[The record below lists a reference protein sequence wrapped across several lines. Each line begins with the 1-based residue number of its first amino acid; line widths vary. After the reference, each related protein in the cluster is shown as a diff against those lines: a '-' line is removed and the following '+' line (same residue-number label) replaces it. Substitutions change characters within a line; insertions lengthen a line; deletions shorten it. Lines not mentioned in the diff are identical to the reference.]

1 VVKEIVGTLEKTMK
15 NHPAGKIG
23 VERVLE
29 DLGFS
34 QIFQDSDGVV
44 EVWKKEEEEEITVVL
59 FSDYGVIHT
68 EEIREIFPF

>member
-1 VVKEIVGTLEKTMK
+1 MVKEIVGEIVGTLE

-34 QIFQDSDGVV
+34 QVFKDGDGVV
-44 EVWKKEEEEEITVVL
+44 GIWRKDEITVVL

-68 EEIREIFPF
+68 EVAREIFPF

>member
-1 VVKEIVGTLEKTMK
+1 MVKEIVGTLEKTMK

-34 QIFQDSDGVV
+34 QVFKDGDGVV
-44 EVWKKEEEEEITVVL
+44 EVWKKEKDKITVVL

-68 EEIREIFPF
+68 EVAREIFPF

>member
-1 VVKEIVGTLEKTMK
+1 MVKEIVGAMQ

-44 EVWKKEEEEEITVVL
+44 GIWRKDEITVVL

>member
-1 VVKEIVGTLEKTMK
+1 MVKEIVGTLEKTMK

-34 QIFQDSDGVV
+34 QVFKDGDGVV
-44 EVWKKEEEEEITVVL
+44 GIWRKDEITVVL

-68 EEIREIFPF
+68 EVAREIFPF